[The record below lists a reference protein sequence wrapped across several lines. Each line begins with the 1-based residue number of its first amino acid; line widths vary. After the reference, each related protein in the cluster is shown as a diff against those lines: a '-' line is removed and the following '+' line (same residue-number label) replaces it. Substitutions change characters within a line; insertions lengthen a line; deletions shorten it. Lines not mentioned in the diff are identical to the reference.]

1 MVVHGRIDI
10 HRTFKP
16 VGTFE
21 SVVVRLRVGGQESAG
36 KSVNESNR
44 AVRLAPR
51 MSLY

>member
-16 VGTFE
+16 VTFE

-36 KSVNESNR
+36 ISVNESNR